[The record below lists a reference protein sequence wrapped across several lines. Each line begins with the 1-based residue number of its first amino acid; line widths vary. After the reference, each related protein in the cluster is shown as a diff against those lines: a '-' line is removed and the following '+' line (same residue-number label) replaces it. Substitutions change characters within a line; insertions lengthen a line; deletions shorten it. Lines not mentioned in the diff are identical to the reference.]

1 MGAWHAPHVGS
12 KRAWD
17 GSQYVTVAL
26 AHMADG
32 RSDHAGACRP
42 SACTINLVTP
52 GAGDKDGGP
61 RAGWSTVSDHAEV
74 GGRPTGGRAYTA
86 AGSVT
91 AEVSAVAGFGGNEG
105 AGEGCW
111 GGVGTADTTTPVF
124 SSVQGGSLEM
134 PGASTSKGSVA
145 PALGVPAGEALF
157 DARGVILLTHAPP
170 DVSAFE
176 ALLEALL

>member
-1 MGAWHAPHVGS
+1 
-12 KRAWD
+12 
-17 GSQYVTVAL
+17 
-26 AHMADG
+26 MAG
-32 RSDHAGACRP
+32 C
-42 SACTINLVTP
+42 
-52 GAGDKDGGP
+52 
-61 RAGWSTVSDHAEV
+61 
-74 GGRPTGGRAYTA
+74 
-86 AGSVT
+86 
-91 AEVSAVAGFGGNEG
+91 GGNEG

-124 SSVQGGSLEM
+124 SSVHGGSLEM